1 MANNP
6 VLLTPAAARQVLIGP
21 DGRFTADGIRL
32 LNALIAVA
40 QQAAEAQGQSS
51 GALQAANNLDDVAS
65 VVTARQNLGLGSAA
79 THSTSDFDPS
89 GAAAAAQAAS
99 LPASTV
105 IPHNTNAVPHQFFTA
120 YSSTT
125 GQFTQA
131 QPAANDIS
139 GLATVAASGSY
150 TDLAN
155 KPTLPANTP
164 AVSHQFLTGYN
175 ATTGAFTEAQP
186 AFSDISGQIA
196 TSQVPTLNQNTT
208 GTAANITGTCAI
220 ANGGTGATS
229 ASSALSN
236 LGGASLTANNSF
248 TGTLTVTNNST
259 RNVTFSAPGAPNDSA
274 YYGLTLNVGSDGTL
288 GALQCGF
295 IGNPSATGTNRWV
308 ALSVGDSVA
317 MRPLI
322 LNFNGAAAY
331 GNVLIG
337 TKTDSGDKLQV
348 AGTVNATSLRIAQN
362 FTGSGSAALGANCP
376 AATPSAP
383 YTWIKMTANDGST
396 VYVPAWK

>member
-1 MANNP
+1 MANSP

-51 GALQAANNLDDVAS
+51 GALQAANNLDDLAS
-65 VVTARQNLGLGSAA
+65 VVAARQNLGLGSAA
-79 THSTSDFDPS
+79 THSASDFDAA

-99 LPASTV
+99 MPASTV
-105 IPHNTNAVPHQFFTA
+105 IPANTNAVAHQFFTA

-131 QPAANDIS
+131 QPAASDVN
-139 GLATVAASGSY
+139 GLATVATSGSY
-150 TDLAN
+150 NDLSN

-164 AVSHQFLTGYN
+164 AVAHQFLTAYN
-175 ATTGAFTEAQP
+175 STTGAFTQAQP

-196 TSQVPTLNQNTT
+196 TTQVPTLNQNTT

-236 LGGASLTANNSF
+236 LGGASLGTANTF
-248 TGTLTVTNNST
+248 TAAQTITLA
-259 RNVTFSAPGAPNDSA
+259 SAANGAVAKPLA
-274 YYGLTLNVGSDGTL
+274 FNVGADGTL
-288 GALQCGF
+288 GPLQF
-295 IGNPSATGTNRWV
+295 SILAYPTANPGTGRYV
-308 ALSVGDSVA
+308 ALSCGDFGA
-317 MRPLI
+317 MRPLV
-322 LNFNGAAAY
+322 LNYNGAGVY
-331 GNVLIG
+331 GHVLIG
-337 TKTDSGDKLQV
+337 TTTDSGDALQV
-348 AGTVNATSLRIAQN
+348 AGTVNATSLKITNNQ
-362 FTGSGSAALGANCP
+362 TGSGSAALGANCP